1 MPIVS
6 VRHLTRYRY
15 RRPVGL
21 GEHRIMFRPHES
33 YDQRVIESR
42 VVIAPEPVEL
52 RYAHD
57 VFGNVVGVARF
68 ATMSDSLSF
77 ETHVRLD
84 HAPAPLVSDAADID
98 TIDARAQTFPFAY
111 DADDMPDLLRS
122 IERQHADPERILQ
135 RWAKG
140 FLRQDGPTGV
150 IDALREM
157 TRAIHTGFSYAQRL
171 YGPAQQPLETLCKR
185 QGTCRDFAV
194 LMIEAARALGLAARF
209 VSGYIYSTAES
220 YTPKRKGG
228 GHTHAWVR
236 VYLPSCGWVEFDP
249 TNGIVGNTDLIRV
262 AITRDPR
269 QATPLSGSYDGEGS
283 DFLGMDVEVEVDVE
297 RPSAPMLKVA

>member
-15 RRPVGL
+15 RRPVAF
-21 GEHRIMFRPHES
+21 GEHRIMFRPQES
-33 YDQRVIESR
+33 YDQRLMESR
-42 VVIAPEPVEL
+42 LVIAPEPVEL
-52 RYAHD
+52 RYIHD
-57 VFGNVVGVARF
+57 VFGNVVAVARF
-68 ATMSDSLSF
+68 DAPADTLSF
-77 ETHVRLD
+77 ETRVRLD
-84 HAPAPLVSDAADID
+84 HAPSPLVTEGAD

-122 IERQHADPERILQ
+122 IERQHADPERTLE
-135 RWAKG
+135 RWAQG

-150 IDALREM
+150 VDALTAM

-171 YGPAQQPLETLCKR
+171 YGPAQEPLETLRLR
-185 QGTCRDFAV
+185 QGSCRDFAV
-194 LMIEAARALGLAARF
+194 LMIEASRALGLAARF
-209 VSGYIYSTAES
+209 VSGYIYSSAEPAG
-220 YTPKRKGG
+220 PKRQGG

-249 TNGIVGNTDLIRV
+249 TNGIVGATDLIRV
-262 AITRDPR
+262 AIVRDPR
-269 QATPLSGSYDGEGS
+269 QATPLSGSYEGDAV

-297 RPSAPMLKVA
+297 RSAPPLLKVA